1 MLGRV
6 LVCAVVVLAA
16 AAAADAFRPSPVK
29 RDGERDAGRRPLE
42 RSAGPP
48 LVSGA
53 GGFSPAGRRLH
64 DHVVRGDAEYLSAEA
79 IADAFPA
86 PVGGPIDIAKAAA
99 TRDGTLALGIYRFP
113 SAQPAQGAVEVW
125 ADGRLVGAFTVPPG
139 YFGGGLALTP
149 DGRRIATFG
158 HDGTLRGVFDR
169 EGRRLPGLDAGSR

>member
-16 AAAADAFRPSPVK
+16 AAAADAFRAGG
-29 RDGERDAGRRPLE
+29 DGALDREADRRPVEE
-42 RSAGPP
+42 RRGPR
-48 LVSGA
+48 LAFGA
-53 GGFSPAGRRLH
+53 GEFVPAGRRLN
-64 DHVVRGDAEYLSAEA
+64 DRVLRGDAEYLSADA

-86 PVGGPIDIAKAAA
+86 PVGGPIDVAQLAAA
-99 TRDGTLALGIYRFP
+99 PNGTLALGIYRFP

-149 DGRRIATFG
+149 DGRTIATFA

-169 EGRRLPGLDAGSR
+169 EGRRLPGLDARSH